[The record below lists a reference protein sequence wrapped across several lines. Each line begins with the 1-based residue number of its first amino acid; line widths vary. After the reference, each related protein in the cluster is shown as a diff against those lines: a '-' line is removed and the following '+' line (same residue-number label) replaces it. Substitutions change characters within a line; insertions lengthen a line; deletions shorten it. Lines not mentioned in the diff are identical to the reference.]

1 MDASPASSP
10 RNGEGT
16 GNEINYDDENTI
28 KINYKDV
35 DGDGE
40 ADRLVINEDSKK
52 VEYKT
57 QGSVFI
63 KQDKSAK
70 ELWKSLADNHIDSLV
85 EQRRST

>member
-57 QGSVFI
+57 
-63 KQDKSAK
+63 
-70 ELWKSLADNHIDSLV
+70 
-85 EQRRST
+85 